1 VKALATIAH
10 SPSDIGASIA
20 SGSFQT
26 AGMVV
31 IPCSIHSVSAIAY
44 CQGDNLLT
52 RAADVTLKERRKL
65 VLVVRETPFHR
76 GHLKSML
83 EATEAGAL
91 ILPPMPAFYGR
102 PKTLD
107 DVINHT
113 VGRVLDHFGLAH
125 NLVGR
130 WGRGSGRQEDRIV
143 AHRQPGRADES
154 GVFPSSQDIIPPSA
168 GMGKRREARERAVQF
183 LFQHD
188 LNPPDDLDAAIEQ
201 FWESQGSA
209 AIAVEKGNATWGEKT
224 PTPAAHRRRGSRS
237 PCLPNRSFAVH
248 RTSR

>member
-1 VKALATIAH
+1 MKQRLIVGISGASGVIYGIRLLQMLRHHRGMETHLVLTKPAERTIAEETDWRIEDVKALATIAH
-10 SPSDIGASIA
+10 PPSDIGASIA

-83 EATEAGAL
+83 EATEAGAI
-91 ILPPMPAFYGR
+91 ILPPVPAFYSR

-113 VGRVLDHFGLAH
+113 VGRVLDQFGLAH
-125 NLVGR
+125 NLVDR
-130 WGRGSGRQEDRIV
+130 WGQPAPRKPVQPV
-143 AHRQPGRADES
+143 ANRLS
-154 GVFPSSQDIIPPSA
+154 
-168 GMGKRREARERAVQF
+168 
-183 LFQHD
+183 
-188 LNPPDDLDAAIEQ
+188 
-201 FWESQGSA
+201 
-209 AIAVEKGNATWGEKT
+209 
-224 PTPAAHRRRGSRS
+224 GSR
-237 PCLPNRSFAVH
+237 R
-248 RTSR
+248 